1 MKGQST
7 VTPATVYNNLAGARH
22 EKIDSCLRRNDA
34 NINIALAG
42 NPNCGKTAIFN
53 ALTGSRQKV
62 GNWPG
67 VTVAHKSGNL
77 TYRGDRLQITDLP
90 GIYSTSM
97 ADDAA
102 LDEKVTCDYLLSG
115 QVDMIVNVVDASNL
129 ERHLYLTLQLLEM
142 RIPVILAVNMHDM
155 LIKKGIT
162 LDVKKLSEFLNCPV
176 VCLVARENKG
186 IEDLKKQIVKS
197 YRAWKIDKDCA
208 PCSLFSPW
216 SHYELPVKIK
226 KTVNELSELTQS
238 EWLAQRLI
246 ENDRYAMAQISEEIK
261 NVVQDHV
268 VQLTRDLNEEPELI
282 IADQRYQAV
291 HKISQ
296 TVYTI
301 VKTKRQSLT
310 QMIDKVVLNKYL
322 GLPIFLFMM
331 YLMFVIAINIGGAFQ
346 DFFDIS
352 SQTIF
357 VGGLTQILQNLYA
370 PSWAIAILASGLGV
384 GINTVVTFIPVLAMM
399 FVCLAFLEDSGYM
412 ARAAFVMDRL
422 MRALGLPGKSFVPMI
437 VGFGCNVPAVMGAR
451 SLANR
456 RDRVL
461 TIMMM
466 PFMSCGARLAIFTV
480 FASAFFPR
488 HGAEIIFLL
497 YITGILVAVLTGF
510 VLRKTILTGD
520 PAPLIMELPLYHAPK
535 FIALALHAWQRLKQF
550 VFRAG
555 KVIIP
560 VCVLLGVLNSLTT
573 NGELVQQGS
582 TQSLLSA
589 TGRLVTPVFEPMG
602 VGQNNWPATVGL
614 ATGVLAKEVV
624 IGTLNSLYTNAATPG
639 QFDFMDGLKQAFLSV
654 PQNLASLGAA
664 FVNPFSA
671 SEAPHEMNQSAYG
684 AMQLGFGS
692 VAAAFSYLLF
702 VLLYFPCISTMA
714 AIKREVSAR
723 WAYFSVLWC
732 TAIAYSFAVIIYQLL
747 TLFVHPYSS
756 LSWIAAMILILA
768 AGIFSLIFYARDKR
782 ELVYAARH

>member
-1 MKGQST
+1 MKGHST
-7 VTPATVYNNLAGARH
+7 NPPASLHSATPFAKGG
-22 EKIDSCLRRNDA
+22 E
-34 NINIALAG
+34 INIALAG

-53 ALTGSRQKV
+53 ALTGSRQRV

-67 VTVAHKSGNL
+67 VTVAHKAGNL
-77 TYRGDRLQITDLP
+77 QYRGDRLQVVDLP

-102 LDEKVTCDYLLSG
+102 LDEKVTCDYLLSNK
-115 QVDMIVNVVDASNL
+115 VDMVVNVVDASNL

-142 RIPVILAVNMHDM
+142 RVPLILAVNMHDM

-186 IEDLKKQIVKS
+186 VDDLKKQIVKS
-197 YRAWKIDKDCA
+197 YRAWKIDKECA

-216 SHYELPVKIK
+216 RSAYQLPSAITESV
-226 KTVNELSELTQS
+226 TQLTELTKS

-246 ENDRYAMAQISEEIK
+246 ENDRYALAQVSAEIK
-261 NVVQDHV
+261 NVAQDHV
-268 VQLTRDLNEEPELI
+268 AKLTRDLNEEPELI

-322 GLPIFLFMM
+322 GVPIFLFIM
-331 YLMFVIAINIGGAFQ
+331 YLMFVVAINIGGAFQ
-346 DFFDIS
+346 DFFDIGS
-352 SQTIF
+352 DTIF
-357 VGGLTQILQNLYA
+357 VGGLTQILQNIHA
-370 PSWAIAILASGLGV
+370 PSWAIAILANGLGV

-451 SLANR
+451 TLANR

-510 VLRKTILTGD
+510 ILRKTILTGE
-520 PAPLIMELPLYHAPK
+520 PAPLIMELPLYHTPK
-535 FIALALHAWQRLKQF
+535 LMALGLHAWQRLKQF
-550 VFRAG
+550 VLRAG
-555 KVIIP
+555 KVIVP
-560 VCVLLGVLNSLTT
+560 VCVLLGVLNSLTIT
-573 NGELVQQGS
+573 GELVQKGS
-582 TQSLLSA
+582 SQSLLSA
-589 TGRLVTPVFEPMG
+589 TGRLITPVFEPLG
-602 VGQNNWPATVGL
+602 VQQNNWPATVGL
-614 ATGVLAKEVV
+614 ATGILAKEVV
-624 IGTLNSLYTNAATPG
+624 IGTLNSLYSQNTEIEK
-639 QFDFMDGLKQAFLSV
+639 FDLVGGLRQAVLSV
-654 PQNLASLGAA
+654 PQNLSSIGSAFANPLAA
-664 FVNPFSA
+664 N
-671 SEAPHEMNQSAYG
+671 EAPHDMNQTAYG
-684 AMQLGFGS
+684 SMQQGFGS

-714 AIKREVSAR
+714 AIKREVNAR
-723 WAYFSVLWC
+723 WAYFSVAWC
-732 TAIAYSFAVIIYQLL
+732 TAIGYTFAVISYQLL
-747 TLFVHPYSS
+747 TVFAHPLSS
-756 LSWIAAMILILA
+756 SIWIGLMVFILA
-768 AGIFSLIFYARDKR
+768 AGIFSLIFYARETR
-782 ELVYAARH
+782 GLAYAARH

>member
-1 MKGQST
+1 MK
-7 VTPATVYNNLAGARH
+7 A
-22 EKIDSCLRRNDA
+22 E
-34 NINIALAG
+34 INIALAG

-53 ALTGSRQKV
+53 ALTGSRQRV

-67 VTVAHKSGNL
+67 VTVAHKAGNL
-77 TYRGDRLQITDLP
+77 QYRGDRLQIVDLP

-102 LDEKVTCDYLLSG
+102 LDEKVTCDYLLSNK
-115 QVDMIVNVVDASNL
+115 VDLVVNVVDASNL
-129 ERHLYLTLQLLEM
+129 ERHLYLTMQLLEM

-155 LIKKGIT
+155 LAKKGIT

-186 IEDLKKQIVKS
+186 IDDLKKQIVKS
-197 YRAWKIDKDCA
+197 YRAWKIDKACA

-216 SHYELPVKIK
+216 RSAYQLPSAITESV
-226 KTVNELSELTQS
+226 TQLTELTQS

-246 ENDRYAMAQISEEIK
+246 ENDRYALAAVSTEIK
-261 NVVQDHV
+261 HSAQEKIA
-268 VQLTRDLNEEPELI
+268 QLTRDLNEEPELI

-322 GLPIFLFMM
+322 GVPIFLFIM
-331 YLMFVIAINIGGAFQ
+331 YLMFVVAINIGGAFQ
-346 DFFDIS
+346 DFFDIGS
-352 SQTIF
+352 DTIF
-357 VGGLTQILQNLYA
+357 VGGLTQVLQSVHA
-370 PSWAIAILASGLGV
+370 PSWIIAILANGLGV
-384 GINTVVTFIPVLAMM
+384 GINTVVTFIPVLGMM

-451 SLANR
+451 TLANR

-497 YITGILVAVLTGF
+497 YVTGILVAVLTGF
-510 VLRKTILTGD
+510 ILRKTILTGE
-520 PAPLIMELPLYHAPK
+520 PAALIMELPLYHAPK
-535 FIALALHAWQRLKQF
+535 LFALGLHAWQRLKQF
-550 VFRAG
+550 VIRAG
-555 KVIIP
+555 KVIVP
-560 VCVLLGVLNSLTT
+560 VCVLLGVLNSLTIT
-573 NGELVQQGS
+573 GELVQKGS
-582 TQSLLSA
+582 SQSLLSA
-589 TGRLVTPVFEPMG
+589 TGRFITPAFEPLG
-602 VGQNNWPATVGL
+602 VQQNNWPATVGL

-624 IGTLNSLYTNAATPG
+624 IGTLNSLYSQNTEIEK
-639 QFDFMDGLKQAFLSV
+639 FDLVGGLKQALLSV
-654 PQNLASLGAA
+654 PQNLSSIGSAFANPLAA
-664 FVNPFSA
+664 N
-671 SEAPHEMNQSAYG
+671 EAPHDMNQSAYG
-684 AMQLGFGS
+684 SMQQGFGS

-714 AIKREVSAR
+714 AIKREVNSA
-723 WAYFSVLWC
+723 WAYFSVAWC
-732 TAIAYSFAVIIYQLL
+732 TAIGYTFAVISYQLL
-747 TLFVHPYSS
+747 TVSAHPLSS
-756 LSWIAAMILILA
+756 LIWIGSMVFVLA
-768 AGIFSLIFYARDKR
+768 AGIFSLIFYARETR
-782 ELVYAARH
+782 GLAYVARH

>member
-1 MKGQST
+1 MKT
-7 VTPATVYNNLAGARH
+7 EIT
-22 EKIDSCLRRNDA
+22 
-34 NINIALAG
+34 IALAG

-53 ALTGSRQKV
+53 ALTGSRQRV

-67 VTVAHKSGNL
+67 VTVAHKSGSL
-77 TYRGDRLQITDLP
+77 QYRGDRLQITDLP

-115 QVDMIVNVVDASNL
+115 QVDMVVNVVDASNL

-142 RIPVILAVNMHDM
+142 RVPVILAVNMHDM

-162 LDVKKLSEFLNCPV
+162 LDAKKLSEFLNCPV

-186 IEDLKKQIVKS
+186 IDELKKQIVKS

-216 SHYELPVKIK
+216 RSAYQLPEILR
-226 KTVNELSELTQS
+226 KTVAQLTELTKS

-246 ENDRYAMAQISEEIK
+246 ENDRYAIAKVSAEAKNLAQDNIA
-261 NVVQDHV
+261 
-268 VQLTRDLNEEPELI
+268 QLTRDLNEEPELI

-310 QMIDKVVLNKYL
+310 QLIDKVVLNRYL
-322 GLPIFLFMM
+322 GVPIFLFTM

-346 DFFDIS
+346 DFFDIG

-357 VGGLTQILQNLYA
+357 VGGLTQVLQHFHA
-370 PSWAIAILASGLGV
+370 PAWLIAILASGLGV
-384 GINTVVTFIPVLAMM
+384 GINTVLTFIPVLGMM

-412 ARAAFVMDRL
+412 ARAAFVMDRF

-451 SLANR
+451 TLANR

-510 VLRKTILTGD
+510 VLRKTILSGE
-520 PAPLIMELPLYHAPK
+520 PAPLIMELPLYHTPK
-535 FIALALHAWQRLKQF
+535 LIALGLHAWQRLKQF
-550 VFRAG
+550 VIRAG
-555 KVIIP
+555 KVIVP
-560 VCVLLGVLNSLTT
+560 VCVLLGVLNSLTIT
-573 NGELVQQGS
+573 GELVQQGS

-589 TGRLVTPVFEPMG
+589 TGRLITPIFEPLG
-602 VGQNNWPATVGL
+602 VQQNNWPATVGL

-624 IGTLNSLYTNAATPG
+624 IGTLNSLYSDVAKLQSQNE
-639 QFDFMDGLKQAFLSV
+639 QFDFIGGLKQAVLSI
-654 PQNLASLGAA
+654 PQNLASLGSAFANPLAA
-664 FVNPFSA
+664 N
-671 SEAPHEMNQSAYG
+671 EAPHDMNQTAYG
-684 AMQLGFGS
+684 AMQNGFGS

-714 AIKREVSAR
+714 AIKREVNAA

-732 TAIAYSFAVIIYQLL
+732 TAIGYTFAVISYQLL
-747 TLFVHPYSS
+747 TVFSHPLSS
-756 LSWIAAMILILA
+756 LIWIGSMIFILG
-768 AGIFSLIFYARDKR
+768 AGIFSLIFYAREKR
-782 ELVYAARH
+782 ELIYAARH